1 MAGGVK
7 IISIA
12 GRPRTSLRI
21 LTIVYNKIKKR
32 LKKEKYCEPQENR
45 NKQKQN
51 ENRINKKMKK
61 IKIS

>member
-21 LTIVYNKIKKR
+21 LIFVYNEIKKR
-32 LKKEKYCEPQENR
+32 LKKEKYREYQEIKKSKITSK
-45 NKQKQN
+45 NKTKT
-51 ENRINKKMKK
+51 E
-61 IKIS
+61 

>member
-21 LTIVYNKIKKR
+21 LTFVYNEIKKKW
-32 LKKEKYCEPQENR
+32 KKEKDRESQETKTR
-45 NKQKQN
+45 KNKTKT
-51 ENRINKKMKK
+51 E
-61 IKIS
+61 